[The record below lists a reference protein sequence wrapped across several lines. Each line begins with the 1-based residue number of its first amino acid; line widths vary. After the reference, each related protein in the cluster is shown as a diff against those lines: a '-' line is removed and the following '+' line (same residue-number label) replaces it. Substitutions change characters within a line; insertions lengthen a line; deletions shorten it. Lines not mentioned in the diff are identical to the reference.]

1 MQVMVALSRCL
12 SCLVL
17 LVGSVAGA
25 RIARRH
31 RHGGFDLTDSCGQKR
46 DPPSPMTNDIN
57 MSIINGR
64 PAQECAW
71 PWQIYIGG
79 CGATLIAPDWVLS
92 AAHCSTPQKV
102 YAGLH
107 NRSRFVNVPNRTVVQ
122 RIDHP
127 RYSGFGG
134 HDMMLLKLDSP
145 FDLDACV
152 NIACL
157 PTTKPQV
164 GETDYWITGWG
175 SIEAGIKLPAILQ
188 EASVNVISCSNSGGG
203 GTSTD
208 VCVKG
213 PNNEQACSGDSG
225 GPLVREVGGRW
236 TVFGATSRGGPYC
249 NSGTVYTGVYDDMD
263 FITSHI
269 NVAPTPAP
277 PPGNWE
283 LIGTGCEM
291 DGNCI
296 QSSNHPSNYGNS
308 EECTIQ
314 ITGGSISLS
323 VDAFNTEAGFD
334 KLTIGG
340 RSYAGTSGPAS
351 GSYTGTITWSS
362 DSSVSKS
369 GWRLCRTD

>member
-1 MQVMVALSRCL
+1 MMALSRCL
-12 SCLVL
+12 GGLVL

-25 RIARRH
+25 RIARRR
-31 RHGGFDLTDSCGQKR
+31 RHDGFDLTASCGQKR
-46 DPPSPMTNDIN
+46 DAPSPMTNDVN

-71 PWQIYIGG
+71 PWQIHIGG
-79 CGATLIAPDWVLS
+79 CGGTLIAPDWVLS

-102 YAGLH
+102 YAGMH
-107 NRSRFVNVPNRTVVQ
+107 NSSKIVTVPNRRVVQ

-127 RYSGFGG
+127 SYRGFGG
-134 HDMMLLKLDSP
+134 HDMMLLKLESP
-145 FDLDACV
+145 FDLDECI

-164 GETDYWITGWG
+164 GERDYWITGWG
-175 SIEAGIKLPAILQ
+175 SIQSGIKLPAILQ
-188 EASVNVISCSNSGGG
+188 EASVDVISCSNSGGG

-236 TVFGATSRGGPYC
+236 TLFGATSRGGAYC

-269 NVAPTPAP
+269 NAAPTPAP

-323 VDAFNTEAGFD
+323 VDGFNTEATWD

-340 RSYAGTSGPAS
+340 RPYSGTSGPAS

-362 DSSVSKS
+362 DSSVTRS